1 MPLGNWA
8 FQRTRI
14 AWLSHLKLDA
24 CRSSAPLES
33 AVASQPSP
41 AGEEEIRLMMGR
53 RQPTAVIQV

>member
-14 AWLSHLKLDA
+14 AWLFHWKLDA
-24 CRSSAPLES
+24 YRSSASLES

>member
-14 AWLSHLKLDA
+14 AWLSHWKLDA
-24 CRSSAPLES
+24 CRSSAPRES
-33 AVASQPSP
+33 AVASQLP
-41 AGEEEIRLMMGR
+41 AGEEEIRLMIGR